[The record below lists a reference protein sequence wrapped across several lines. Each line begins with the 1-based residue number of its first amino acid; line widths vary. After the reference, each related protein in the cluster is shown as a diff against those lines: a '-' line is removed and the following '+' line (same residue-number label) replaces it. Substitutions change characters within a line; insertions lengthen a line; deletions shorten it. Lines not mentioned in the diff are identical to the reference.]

1 VASQVDLSA
10 TSTPVAELYR
20 RAGFLPRVL
29 GLMRESWL
37 FTAGLVLAALALLLA
52 VFGPLLAPYNPTTA
66 TSAVLLPPSA
76 IHWFG
81 TDASGLD
88 VFSRVIA
95 APRVDVTIALL
106 ATALSVSVGSMI
118 GLLAS
123 FLGGRIGEAVM
134 RISDLVQAFPL
145 FVLAIIYVTTVG
157 RSASNIIIVVS
168 IFNIPI
174 YVRLMRTQV
183 LALKERSFV
192 EAARAGGA
200 REVAIAVRQILP
212 NALTP
217 IWAQASITMG
227 GAILV
232 TAGLS
237 FIGAGIRP
245 PTAEW
250 GSMIA
255 SGANGIV
262 IGQWWMSVFP
272 GLVMSLTVFGF
283 AAVGEGMRRLL
294 VSP

>member
-1 VASQVDLSA
+1 MASQVDASA
-10 TSTPVAELYR
+10 APAPVAELYR
-20 RAGFLPRVL
+20 RAGFAPRLL

-37 FTAGLVLAALALLLA
+37 FTAGLVLAAAALFLA
-52 VFGPLLAPYNPTTA
+52 VFGPMLAPYNPTTA
-66 TSAVLLPPSA
+66 TSAVLLAPSSS
-76 IHWFG
+76 HWFG

-88 VFSRVIA
+88 VFSRVIT
-95 APRVDVTIALL
+95 APRVDVTIAIL
-106 ATALSVSVGSMI
+106 ATVLSVTVGSMI

-134 RISDLVQAFPL
+134 RISDLMQAFPL
-145 FVLAIIYVTTVG
+145 FVLAIIYVTTIG
-157 RSASNIIIVVS
+157 RSAANIVVVVA

-192 EAARAGGA
+192 EAARAAGA
-200 REVAIAVRQILP
+200 REVSIAVRQILP
-212 NALTP
+212 NGLTP
-217 IWAQASITMG
+217 VWAQASITMG

-272 GLVMSLTVFGF
+272 GIFMSLAVFGF

-294 VSP
+294 VSR